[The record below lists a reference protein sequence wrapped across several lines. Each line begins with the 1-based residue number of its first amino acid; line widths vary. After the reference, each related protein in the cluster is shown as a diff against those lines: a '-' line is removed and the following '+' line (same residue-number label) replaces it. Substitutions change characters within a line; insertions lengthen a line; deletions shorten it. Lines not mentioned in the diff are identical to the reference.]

1 MRAWTVEDIRR
12 LTQPHS
18 DLSDQDRPLTL
29 SNEDFRQIGETL
41 EAFWQNED
49 EPGSFPY
56 HAIMVSGLHTNGFV
70 NVSTVLAE
78 TNVCEILAT
87 QMIKHMRLTQGN
99 VDFVVGPGNAAITIS
114 FEVARQLRARHG
126 FTEKDEDGVPRKFGG
141 RVRIQPGERVLI
153 VNELMSTIAGSTFQC
168 KQGILKHQAQAR
180 ILPYVG
186 VLVNRSGFDRLVDG
200 TEVVSQCKYAMST
213 WAPEDCPHCKAGSTA
228 IKPKITEE
236 NWLKLTGKGA

>member
-78 TNVCEILAT
+78 T
-87 QMIKHMRLTQGN
+87 LTN
-99 VDFVVGPGNAAITIS
+99 PFVRSEEHTS
-114 FEVARQLRARHG
+114 
-126 FTEKDEDGVPRKFGG
+126 
-141 RVRIQPGERVLI
+141 
-153 VNELMSTIAGSTFQC
+153 ELQSPDH
-168 KQGILKHQAQAR
+168 L
-180 ILPYVG
+180 
-186 VLVNRSGFDRLVDG
+186 
-200 TEVVSQCKYAMST
+200 
-213 WAPEDCPHCKAGSTA
+213 
-228 IKPKITEE
+228 
-236 NWLKLTGKGA
+236 